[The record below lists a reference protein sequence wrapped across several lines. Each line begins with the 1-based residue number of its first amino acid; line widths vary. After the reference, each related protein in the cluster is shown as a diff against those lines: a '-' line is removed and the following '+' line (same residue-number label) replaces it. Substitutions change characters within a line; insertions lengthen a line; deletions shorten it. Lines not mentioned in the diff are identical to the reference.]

1 MPTIARN
8 VMGLF
13 DSLTGNFEGFLD
25 PVSRAEWYV
34 GANKGDGKN
43 ITQYVPDK
51 VNGLESALGATR
63 TDSSGTPGNATINTV
78 QGVVSIAAGQSTI
91 TVTNNQ
97 VTATSNVFCQVMGA
111 DATLTDVRVAVNAG
125 NFVIRG
131 NANAT
136 GITKVMFVVIR
147 G

>member
-1 MPTIARN
+1 MPTIPRN

-13 DSLTGNFEGFLD
+13 DTLTGNFEGFLD
-25 PVSRAEWYV
+25 PVSGAEWYV

-43 ITQYVPDK
+43 VSQYVPDK
-51 VNGLESALGATR
+51 LNGLETALGATR
-63 TDSSGTPGNATINTV
+63 TDTSATPGNATANTV

-91 TVTNNQ
+91 TVTNNL
-97 VTATSNVFCQVMGA
+97 VTTSSNVFCQVMGA
-111 DATLTDVRVAVNAG
+111 DTTLTSVRVDVNAG

-136 GITKVMFVVIR
+136 AITKVMFVVIR